1 MHAILLI
8 GCVGMGIAIERTW
21 CLARWLRIDAVRL
34 CARVRTRL
42 LGGDTAGALRLC
54 AARRSPIEH
63 VLHAGI
69 MACVDRRRA
78 EIAVHEAR
86 SEVEPLLHRRLSV
99 LSTLAS
105 LACLVGLLGTIF
117 GLIGGFHCGGTM
129 NAYAYSAV
137 IARELGIAMNTSAF
151 GILVAVLL
159 LSAKLVLVHAS
170 ERLAADLASCSARF
184 LDVVGV
190 VREPPP
196 LRRSPYRSA

>member
-1 MHAILLI
+1 LI
-8 GCVGMGIAIERTW
+8 GA
-21 CLARWLRIDAVRL
+21 
-34 CARVRTRL
+34 
-42 LGGDTAGALRLC
+42 DTAGALRLC
-54 AARRSPIEH
+54 AAQRSPVER
-63 VLHAGI
+63 VLFAGL

-78 EIAVHEAR
+78 EIAMHEAR
-86 SEVEPLLHRRLSV
+86 VAVEPLLRRRLSV

-105 LACLVGLLGTIF
+105 LACLVGLLGTID
-117 GLIGGFHCGGTM
+117 GLIGGFHCVATI
-129 NAYAYSAV
+129 SATQRSAS

-159 LSAKLVLVHAS
+159 LCAKVVLVNAS
-170 ERLAADLASCSARF
+170 EKLAADLASCSARF